1 MIHSMTGFGSASF
14 RVAESGFEVEVRSV
28 NHRHLDARVRLPRT
42 LTHLEADF
50 RGRIQ
55 ARFARGKIDCNV
67 VTPAGEV
74 PVPHVTVDLEA
85 ARRYLGAA
93 RELAREEGVSGKLKV
108 ADLLALPGVAG
119 FAEPE
124 IPADALG
131 EAALSALDR
140 ALDSLEAM
148 RVREGEAI
156 ARDLLQRVA
165 RVAELSVEIEERS
178 GQVQERA
185 RERLRKRARQLESET
200 GLLDEARLHQE
211 VVLAA
216 DRLDVSEEIVRL
228 RSHVEQFRSV
238 AEAGGAGSP
247 VGRRLEFLLQELGRE
262 ANTIGSK
269 GADAPV
275 AHRVVELKSEL
286 ERLREQVLNI
296 E

>member
-1 MIHSMTGFGSASF
+1 
-14 RVAESGFEVEVRSV
+14 
-28 NHRHLDARVRLPRT
+28 
-42 LTHLEADF
+42 
-50 RGRIQ
+50 
-55 ARFARGKIDCNV
+55 
-67 VTPAGEV
+67 V

-216 DRLDVSEEIVRL
+216 DAQPRGAVSRRRGGR
-228 RSHVEQFRSV
+228 RSGQPGGTSPRVPAPGAR
-238 AEAGGAGSP
+238 AGGEHHRIEGGRCSGRP
-247 VGRRLEFLLQELGRE
+247 PGRRAQV
-262 ANTIGSK
+262 
-269 GADAPV
+269 GARTPAR
-275 AHRVVELKSEL
+275 AGA
-286 ERLREQVLNI
+286 ER
-296 E
+296 